1 MQLLMIVLKFCL
13 YVNDRDI
20 DPLYFINT
28 KKSKN
33 NIITKINNKI
43 KIKLML
49 KTNNVYMFKSLSDA
63 GWFVWLTDRLTG
75 CHSQQKYK
83 KT

>member
-1 MQLLMIVLKFCL
+1 
-13 YVNDRDI
+13 
-20 DPLYFINT
+20 
-28 KKSKN
+28 
-33 NIITKINNKI
+33 
-43 KIKLML
+43 ML

-83 KT
+83 KTVETENHFII